1 VSPPSNF
8 LEIEM
13 TTEIETGGPAYPI
26 HGYSNG
32 LMIRDYFAGLA
43 MQGRMAG
50 NMTWRDLDYKP
61 VNGLNIID
69 NEAALAY
76 QMADAMIAARK

>member
-43 MQGRMAG
+43 MQAYLGKSIDRMHDENQDVLWVDSDIAE
-50 NMTWRDLDYKP
+50 M
-61 VNGLNIID
+61 
-69 NEAALAY
+69 AY
-76 QMADAMIAARK
+76 ELADAMLKARK

>member
-1 VSPPSNF
+1 
-8 LEIEM
+8 M
-13 TTEIETGGPAYPI
+13 KAEIETGGPAYPI

-43 MQGRMAG
+43 MQGRIAG
-50 NMTWRDLDYKP
+50 NMTWQELDYKP
-61 VNGLNIID
+61 VKGLSIID

-76 QMADAMIAARK
+76 QMADAMLKARK